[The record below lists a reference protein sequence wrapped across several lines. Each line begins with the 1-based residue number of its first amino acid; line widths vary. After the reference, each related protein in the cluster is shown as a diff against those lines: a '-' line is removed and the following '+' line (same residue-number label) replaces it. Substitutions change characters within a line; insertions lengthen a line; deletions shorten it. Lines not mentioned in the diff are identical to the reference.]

1 MAVAVGVNHALGPTI
16 GATNQHWCL
25 HQLAPELRRPTMAAS
40 SDRCKHSADSQ
51 GNRHGKT
58 NSEIYVNIRNIEA
71 DITYKLLEVRDHQD
85 KINCGGSSEPDLIQ
99 NYFL

>member
-1 MAVAVGVNHALGPTI
+1 MAVGVNHALGPTI

-58 NSEIYVNIRNIEA
+58 NSVIYVNTRNTENY
-71 DITYKLLEVRDHQD
+71 ITFKLLEVRDQQGE
-85 KINCGGSSEPDLIQ
+85 INCGTSYEPDFIQ
-99 NYFL
+99 NYLL

>member
-1 MAVAVGVNHALGPTI
+1 MAVGVNHALGPTI

-58 NSEIYVNIRNIEA
+58 NSEIYVNTRNIET
-71 DITYKLLEVRDHQD
+71 DITYKLLEVRDHQG
-85 KINCGGSSEPDLIQ
+85 KINCGGPSEPDFIQ
-99 NYFL
+99 NYVL